1 MRKILTYI
9 LLLTICFGC
18 FEKKTEWK
26 TERSAIIFFSSEPKN
41 ETFTLTFKKNE
52 NSLIYQYVSHIDT
65 SKTIFIKKTLES
77 NFILF
82 GSEKFIKTDKKPFK
96 NEKLND
102 LEFEF
107 YNIENPI
114 TDGTGPIL
122 FNPTYGLLAINNVFG
137 PTIVFLDEKNDTI
150 TQQIITKLNE

>member
-137 PTIVFLDEKNDTI
+137 PTIIFLDEKNDTI